1 MSLVRYTNKK
11 TGAVSIYESTSH
23 YDPATKQSRPIRK
36 YLGTEDPETG
46 ELIPTSGK
54 RGRKKKTGTNAQPS
68 KEKSIKPDHKL
79 EIEKLESRMD
89 REDTSERIKELER
102 ENKRL
107 RSCITKLREMA
118 GLALENGGS
127 RK

>member
-68 KEKSIKPDHKL
+68 KEKSIKPDPKL
-79 EIEKLESRMD
+79 EIEKLESRC
-89 REDTSERIKELER
+89 REKDQRIKELER

>member
-79 EIEKLESRMD
+79 EIEKLESRC
-89 REDTSERIKELER
+89 REKDQRIKELER

>member
-11 TGAVSIYESTSH
+11 TGAVSLYESTSH

-36 YLGTEDPETG
+36 YLGIEDPETG
-46 ELIPTSGK
+46 ELIPTSGR
-54 RGRKKKTGTNAQPS
+54 RGRKKKTGAQS
-68 KEKSIKPDHKL
+68 EKAKTVKPDHKL
-79 EIEKLESRMD
+79 EKERLESKCNEKD
-89 REDTSERIKELER
+89 QRIKELEK

-107 RSCITKLREMA
+107 RSCISKLKEMA
-118 GLALENGGS
+118 ELALENGGR